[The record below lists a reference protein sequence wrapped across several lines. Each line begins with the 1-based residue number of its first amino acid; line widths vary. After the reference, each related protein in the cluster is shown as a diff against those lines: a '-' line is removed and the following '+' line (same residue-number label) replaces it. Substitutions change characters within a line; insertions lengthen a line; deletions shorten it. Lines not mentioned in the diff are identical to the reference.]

1 MTEKELLEAL
11 LAKMNGME
19 LKMTNM
25 EGSLSDV
32 KQSQSRTEQR
42 MDCMEARLEGM
53 DDRFDGLAGAQG
65 RTNERLANMEG
76 SLARMENELGTKV
89 AALFDA
95 REVQNDVNAKTDIQ
109 LNKIDTKIDRIS
121 ADVTFLVRKAAE
133 HEDDIRSLRQIK

>member
-19 LKMTNM
+19 QTI
-25 EGSLSDV
+25 SDV

-42 MDCMEARLEGM
+42 MNAME
-53 DDRFDGLAGAQG
+53 DRFDDLAGAQE
-65 RTNERLANMEG
+65 RTNERLANVEG
-76 SLARMENELGTKV
+76 SLARMENDLGAKV

-95 REVQNDVNAKTDIQ
+95 REVQNDTNEKVDAQ
-109 LNKIDTKIDRIS
+109 LDKLDTKIDRIA

>member
-11 LAKMNGME
+11 LAKVTGME
-19 LKMTNM
+19 TEMKSMRGEMATKDDLDEITQ
-25 EGSLSDV
+25 SLG
-32 KQSQSRTEQR
+32 RTEKR
-42 MDCMEARLEGM
+42 MT
-53 DDRFDGLAGAQG
+53 Q
-65 RTNERLANMEG
+65 MEG

-95 REVQNDVNAKTDIQ
+95 REVQNDTNEKFDSRFNQ
-109 LNKIDTKIDRIS
+109 LDTKIDRIA

>member
-19 LKMTNM
+19 QTI
-25 EGSLSDV
+25 SDV

-42 MDCMEARLEGM
+42 LERVETRLDGME
-53 DDRFDGLAGAQG
+53 DRFDDLAGAQE
-65 RTNERLANMEG
+65 RTNERLANVEG

-95 REVQNDVNAKTDIQ
+95 REVQNDVNERILSALERIEKNVLNQDIQ
-109 LNKIDTKIDRIS
+109 IS
-121 ADVTFLVRKAAE
+121 VLDNRKK
-133 HEDDIRSLRQIK
+133 S

>member
-19 LKMTNM
+19 QT
-25 EGSLSDV
+25 LSDV

-42 MDCMEARLEGM
+42 LERVETRLDGME
-53 DDRFDGLAGAQG
+53 DRFDDLAGAQE

-95 REVQNDVNAKTDIQ
+95 REVQNDTNEKVDAQ
-109 LNKIDTKIDRIS
+109 LDKLDTKIDRIA

>member
-1 MTEKELLEAL
+1 MTDRELLEAL
-11 LAKMNGME
+11 LAKMSGME
-19 LKMTNM
+19 QN
-25 EGSLSDV
+25 LSDV

-42 MDCMEARLEGM
+42 LNSME
-53 DDRFDGLAGAQG
+53 DRFDDLAGSQE
-65 RTNERLANMEG
+65 RTNERLANVEG

-95 REVQNDVNAKTDIQ
+95 REVQNDTNEKFDSQ
-109 LNKIDTKIDRIS
+109 FDKLDTKIDRIA